1 MTRKEL
7 REANNSKWSVLLQEA
22 EASGLTVK
30 EWCESKGIREMTF
43 YYRKKQV
50 KGGEAA
56 SATQYQGA
64 KHPAPCFVEV
74 DICNGNGA
82 APHSDGPDGQ
92 GRSLPEF
99 LIQIQGCQIA
109 VSHGFEEEDLRKIF
123 RVASHVQ

>member
-30 EWCESKGIREMTF
+30 EWCKSKGIRETTF
-43 YYRKKQV
+43 YYRKKQA
-50 KGGEAA
+50 KGEEAI
-56 SATQYQGA
+56 ATQHSGTG
-64 KHPAPCFVEV
+64 HPAPCFVEV

-82 APHSDGPDGQ
+82 APHSDGPESQ

-109 VSHGFEEEDLRKIF
+109 VGHGFEEEDLRKIF